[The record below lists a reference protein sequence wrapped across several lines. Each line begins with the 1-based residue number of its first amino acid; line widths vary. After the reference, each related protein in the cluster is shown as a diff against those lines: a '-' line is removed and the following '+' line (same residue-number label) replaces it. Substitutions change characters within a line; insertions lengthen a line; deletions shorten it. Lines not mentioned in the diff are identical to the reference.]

1 MIEILIKTECSS
13 VSVRLWVRKGKRR
26 EEGREEGRRK
36 EGGRE
41 GEGKD
46 EGRRRKGGGKKEGG
60 RSRKERGGGVVAASH
75 LPLNPSKPAS
85 DVLLLLP
92 LYAAWPLLP

>member
-1 MIEILIKTECSS
+1 MRGEEGKEE
-13 VSVRLWVRKGKRR
+13 VRRR
-26 EEGREEGRRK
+26 EGGVEKREQ
-36 EGGRE
+36 
-41 GEGKD
+41 GE
-46 EGRRRKGGGKKEGG
+46 
-60 RSRKERGGGVVAASH
+60 GVVAASH